1 MIDLARVGIRFFF
14 EPRQFAGDDDEVV
27 RPKGEISLII
37 PLRRRVPH
45 QAEA

>member
-1 MIDLARVGIRFFF
+1 MTDLGRVGIRFFL
-14 EPRQFAGDDDEVV
+14 ETHQFTGDDDEVV